1 MLIIEEQIEN
11 LNRKIEII
19 KQNETARTR
28 KCNILNKNLL
38 EILIAEQRW
47 QKSQLTGRYTKY
59 QSIRYSFL
67 NQSLI
72 GLY

>member
-47 QKSQLTGRYTKY
+47 QKSQLIWRYTKY
-59 QSIRYSFL
+59 QSIMYSFL

>member
-28 KCNILNKNLL
+28 KCNIVNKNLL

-47 QKSQLTGRYTKY
+47 QKSQLTWRYTKY
-59 QSIRYSFL
+59 QSIMYSFL

>member
-47 QKSQLTGRYTKY
+47 QKSQL
-59 QSIRYSFL
+59 I
-67 NQSLI
+67 
-72 GLY
+72 

>member
-47 QKSQLTGRYTKY
+47 QKSQLTWRYTKY
-59 QSIRYSFL
+59 QSIMYSFL